1 MSFQMYVFEED
12 NNKKLKA
19 NLKTVPDVWRV
30 RGRAEVLLMERKTF
44 LYFVI

>member
-1 MSFQMYVFEED
+1 MYVFEED